1 MDWAR
6 YLLNLKWMI
15 GGAPMDW
22 KPPYIK
28 LLGWNYKLTYHW
40 GVQLKK
46 SSNQGTHTH
55 THMIRNCVLCVH
67 GSRNELLGKLQDI
80 GPVRFLFDRLPN
92 VRPAVATRFGWM
104 SVIQDRYPCFCW
116 FFSCDS

>member
-15 GGAPMDW
+15 GGTPMDW

-80 GPVRFLFDRLPN
+80 GPVRFLFDCQ
-92 VRPAVATRFGWM
+92 M
-104 SVIQDRYPCFCW
+104 SDPLLLQDLAGCP
-116 FFSCDS
+116 